1 MFWKARWFFTVDQIR
16 LQKMLSS
23 KQQDSFLQCDMSQAK
38 EDVAVTFITYLI
50 NQLLAESMSSNP
62 QPQQIKK
69 KNSCVK
75 LVLHSLVIGIAEE
88 IEFFKKINGFSW
100 NNFDSKKFTS
110 D

>member
-1 MFWKARWFFTVDQIR
+1 MR

-69 KNSCVK
+69 KEFMCK
-75 LVLHSLVIGIAEE
+75 TRIAQPCYRHCRRNR
-88 IEFFKKINGFSW
+88 ILQKN
-100 NNFDSKKFTS
+100 
-110 D
+110 